1 MDCRR
6 RRGVLSCRFHSSC
19 FCLLLLCYVGRTSN
33 EDMLSRF
40 LQAYGSAIG
49 VSGVARPGGEKYR
62 SKARMIFLQ
71 TAKPGR
77 AALHARP
84 QSRTFAV
91 KNRRNISFNPNR
103 SLDRQSYIYVYPS
116 ALHPSSALLPSSC
129 FPLFLDVARY
139 IKNADRRR
147 PAFPFFGHFIASS
160 ALPVPPENVFSHFR
174 REFCGHPQELLLA

>member
-1 MDCRR
+1 MWD
-6 RRGVLSCRFHSSC
+6 GHPL
-19 FCLLLLCYVGRTSN
+19 G
-33 EDMLSRF
+33 DMFSRF
-40 LQAYGSAIG
+40 LQAYGAAIG
-49 VSGVARPGGEKYR
+49 GSCVARPGGEKYR
-62 SKARMIFLQ
+62 SGARMIFLL
-71 TAKPGR
+71 TAKPER

-139 IKNADRRR
+139 IFDKS
-147 PAFPFFGHFIASS
+147 GKQS
-160 ALPVPPENVFSHFR
+160 A
-174 REFCGHPQELLLA
+174 